1 VFVISGAERYIVP
14 SPMAIAATLSPD
26 LIAIAPPWQGFKQ
39 TVRGLVALA
48 VHASRVPSA
57 EEDEAVRRVLARE
70 AEGSTA
76 MLEIGVGVPHARL
89 AGLHDTVV
97 VIGASRAGLYEAVPQ
112 VDVHIVSLVLSPP
125 GAADEHLQT
134 LAGIATLLRSPELR
148 SALLDAPDAAA
159 AFVALEHHARSAPA

>member
-1 VFVISGAERYIVP
+1 
-14 SPMAIAATLSPD
+14 MAIAATLSPD

-39 TVRGLVALA
+39 TVRGLVGLA
-48 VHASRVPSA
+48 VKASRVASA
-57 EEDEAVRRVLARE
+57 QEDEAVRRVLARE

-89 AGLHDTVV
+89 TALRGTVV

-125 GAADEHLQT
+125 GADEHLQT

-148 SALLDAPDAAA
+148 SALLEAPDPAT
-159 AFVALEHHARSAPA
+159 AFAALERHARSAPE

>member
-1 VFVISGAERYIVP
+1 
-14 SPMAIAATLSPD
+14 MAIAATLSPD

-39 TVRGLVALA
+39 TVRGLVGLA
-48 VHASRVPSA
+48 VKASRVASA
-57 EEDEAVRRVLARE
+57 QEEEAVRRVLARE

-89 AGLHDTVV
+89 TALHDTVV

-125 GAADEHLQT
+125 GAADAHLQT

-148 SALLDAPDAAA
+148 SALLEAPDPAT
-159 AFVALEHHARSAPA
+159 AFAALERHARSAPE